1 MYLNEANQIQNKV
14 AFDRQLRTI
23 VYILYSVYAH
33 IYIHVYL
40 DGISDFT
47 GIVEYGELW
56 VLLFELGRTVVRVV
70 LLLLLKL
77 LEQRV
82 VVGSGET
89 AKCKV
94 QSLEFI
100 SE

>member
-14 AFDRQLRTI
+14 AFDRQLPLSTYKQQHTSTLCVLTCI
-23 VYILYSVYAH
+23 
-33 IYIHVYL
+33 YL
-40 DGISDFT
+40 DGISDFA

-82 VVGSGET
+82 VVSSGET

-94 QSLEFI
+94 
-100 SE
+100 